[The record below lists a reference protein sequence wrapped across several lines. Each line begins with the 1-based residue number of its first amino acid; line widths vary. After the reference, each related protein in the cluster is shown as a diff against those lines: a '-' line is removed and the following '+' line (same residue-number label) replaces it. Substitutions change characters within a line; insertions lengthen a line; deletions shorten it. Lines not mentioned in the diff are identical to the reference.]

1 MAAPLKPQKATSSK
15 KDTWWYAPAIAD
27 MSAPTAAEVNA
38 ISGLNFTCYLLADQA
53 GLTGTANK
61 VSLPKL
67 LCEDG
72 TSEVTEN
79 ITRSLGDIVS
89 VFDPQAAP
97 GSTGK
102 KTWDLFKDGVS
113 GYLIRRQGVVN
124 DTDADVTDG
133 QFVDVFKVDIREATN
148 DKSATDASGLY
159 VFTCPVDL
167 IDQELNVEVGAE
179 S

>member
-1 MAAPLKPQKATSSK
+1 MAAPLKPQKSPSSK

-27 MSAPTAAEVNA
+27 MAGPTDDEINA

-72 TSEVTEN
+72 TTEVTEN

-89 VFDPQAAP
+89 AFDPQAAT

-124 DTDADVTDG
+124 DTDADVTEG

-148 DKSATDASGLY
+148 DKSATDASGIY

-167 IDQELNVEVGAE
+167 IAQELNVEVVAG